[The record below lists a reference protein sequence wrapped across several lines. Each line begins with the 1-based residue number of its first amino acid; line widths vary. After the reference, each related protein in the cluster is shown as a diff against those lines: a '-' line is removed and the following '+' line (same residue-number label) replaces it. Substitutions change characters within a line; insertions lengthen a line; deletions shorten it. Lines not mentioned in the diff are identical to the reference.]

1 MMVMIVKDVI
11 MKLVH
16 Q

>member
-1 MMVMIVKDVI
+1 MVMIVKDVI